1 MIRLAFPLSACAFVV
16 AIISGCGGNDFATPV
31 PVSGKIIYNGNPV
44 EDARVTFHWTG
55 EGAGRSASGKTN
67 AQGEFSLTT
76 FSTGDGAIPGEYTV
90 TVAKA
95 QATAASADM
104 DIDAE
109 AGTYGADYAAAMAA
123 SARGDFKSIPGGE
136 STLPDQY
143 ASAAESG
150 ITRSVVE
157 GQRNE
162 FTIDLD

>member
-1 MIRLAFPLSACAFVV
+1 MIRLAFPLSACAFVLAMV
-16 AIISGCGGNDFATPV
+16 SGCGGDNFANPV
-31 PVSGKIIYNGNPV
+31 PVSGKIMFNGNPV

-55 EGAGRSASGKTN
+55 EGDGRSASGKTN

-90 TVAKA
+90 TVAK
-95 QATAASADM
+95 TPPSAAGADM
-104 DIDAE
+104 EIDA
-109 AGTYGADYAAAMAA
+109 ADGTYGADYAAAMDA

-136 STLPDQY
+136 TALPEQY